1 MLAGWL
7 QGFRVANFRPT
18 VGSSL
23 TSPKACHSL
32 KSCSV
37 ESTPSPELKRVGGR
51 PLLRRRN
58 AGSMPAAFTVPRYLS
73 VSLNLSIASED
84 SCRFENGELVAS
96 DQTRRLRRIVRCL
109 RRNSATLY
117 RLPHI

>member
-1 MLAGWL
+1 MLGRDV
-7 QGFRVANFRPT
+7 GRVANFRPT

-23 TSPKACHSL
+23 SSPKVCHSL

-58 AGSMPAAFTVPRYLS
+58 AGSMRAACTVLRYPS
-73 VSLNLSIASED
+73 VSLNLSIASEVVPK
-84 SCRFENGELVAS
+84 LVSLIFVRTLAKKS
-96 DQTRRLRRIVRCL
+96 DFVV
-109 RRNSATLY
+109 
-117 RLPHI
+117 